1 MTMTLVNEL
10 KTPVRLHEVTV
21 ARSYQ
26 QSRRMERFPA
36 GCVSTQKCLKDDLM
50 TVNNKELVD
59 GHR

>member
-1 MTMTLVNEL
+1 MMLVDELMTPMW
-10 KTPVRLHEVTV
+10 LHEVTV

-26 QSRRMERFPA
+26 QSRWMERFPA
-36 GCVSTQKCLKDDLM
+36 GCVPTQKGLKDDLM